1 MHLPIGRL
9 VVPSMT
15 ASLNSKRC
23 VFTDNGAFERFPK
36 HDQTKHSCYPVSFWN
51 GEDMLNFM
59 CLQVGFKREHPD
71 KYQYISNILMGN
83 E

>member
-36 HDQTKHSCYPVSFWN
+36 HEQTKRSCYPVPFWK
-51 GEDMLNFM
+51 GEDVLNFM
-59 CLQVGFKREHPD
+59 GL
-71 KYQYISNILMGN
+71 
-83 E
+83 